1 MHLCGGFGLSDQ
13 RVAVVVDYQNMH
25 LTARGQFTP
34 PGTPTHHSLLHP
46 LHLAN
51 QILIA
56 RAAAQRSSVSA
67 RLEHVSVF
75 RGLPSNIHDP
85 ANYARSQAQ
94 KAEWT
99 RDPRVQVIYRPLR
112 YQWENG
118 VPVPREKGV
127 DVLVALDIAQLAQ
140 SRSFDVVILAAH
152 DTDLEPALEFALR
165 EAAGDG
171 PTIETAGWKD
181 CKRLRASGSKTW
193 HTFLNQ
199 NHYQAARDRKQY

>member
-1 MHLCGGFGLSDQ
+1 LSDL

-34 PGTPTHHSLLHP
+34 QGAPTHHSLLHP

-51 QILIA
+51 QIVIA
-56 RAAAQRSSVSA
+56 REAAQRTSVSTK
-67 RLEHVSVF
+67 LEHVSVF
-75 RGLPSNIHDP
+75 RGLPSSSHD
-85 ANYARSQAQ
+85 AKNYARSLAQ

-99 RDPRVQVIYRPLR
+99 RDRRVQVTYRPLR

-118 VPVPREKGV
+118 VLVPREKGV
-127 DVLVALDIAQLAQ
+127 DVLVALDIVQLAQ
-140 SRSFDVVILAAH
+140 SRAYDVVILAAH

-165 EAAGDG
+165 GAAGGGG
-171 PTIETAGWKD
+171 PTIETAGWRN
-181 CKRLRASGSKTW
+181 CKRLRAGGSQLW

-199 NHYQAARDRKQY
+199 SHYQAARDRKQY